1 MKKTATVVCLTAAM
15 LLAGSLPGSAWAAA
29 PAADN
34 PPPEVS
40 GMLQMQLWVMFATD
54 VPSKPY
60 ANDIFA
66 RHIAHQVELEKSGV
80 MFAAGPLIDIKGQRE
95 LGMIII
101 RANSAEQAKVIA
113 DSDPMYQEGYRTYTL
128 HRWRLNEGHLN
139 LAIDYSTGK
148 ATIR

>member
-1 MKKTATVVCLTAAM
+1 MKKTAIAVSLITSM
-15 LLAGSLPGSAWAAA
+15 MLAGSPAGSAWAAA
-29 PAADN
+29 PPADN
-34 PPPEVS
+34 PPPEVT

-54 VPSKPY
+54 VPGKPY

-80 MFAAGPLIDIKGQRE
+80 MFAAGPLIDLKGQRE

-101 RANSAEQAKVIA
+101 RATSAEQAKAIA
-113 DSDPMYQEGYRTYTL
+113 DTDPMYQEGYRTYTL